1 MSEYISEM
9 FTCFGLNLQVY
20 MKINYFKGKNMN
32 LLFNM
37 FRPAFGRSGTQFLF
51 KTAAKIARIF
61 NSYFV

>member
-37 FRPAFGRSGTQFLF
+37 FPRCRTIASCGRTKLQL
-51 KTAAKIARIF
+51 
-61 NSYFV
+61 Y